1 YGSLN
6 ALVVGA
12 TDRSGGV
19 ASYSSAVGNAK
30 WGLVAPGGS
39 SGGPGSDILSTYP
52 QGRYAWVAGTS
63 MAAPHVSGAVAL
75 LLAQGLSPSAAVQRL
90 LGTLDRTSC
99 GTGCQGRLNVA
110 AAVGAS
116 GAAAPAVTA
125 PPTTVPAP
133 RPTTATSAPSGP
145 APTTATTL
153 PAVPA
158 TVAPEGVATADPGAT
173 RLAALPLGIEA
184 GGVPEPA
191 RAAVLALAVALIGG
205 VGGATA
211 LVGWRLRPSRLR
223 AGERW

>member
-1 YGSLN
+1 
-6 ALVVGA
+6 
-12 TDRSGGV
+12 
-19 ASYSSAVGNAK
+19 
-30 WGLVAPGGS
+30 
-39 SGGPGSDILSTYP
+39 
-52 QGRYAWVAGTS
+52 
-63 MAAPHVSGAVAL
+63 
-75 LLAQGLSPSAAVQRL
+75 
-90 LGTLDRTSC
+90 
-99 GTGCQGRLNVA
+99 
-110 AAVGAS
+110 
-116 GAAAPAVTA
+116 
-125 PPTTVPAP
+125 VPAP